1 MTLGLILGGLAL
13 TCLGVFGWFWLC
25 AGFRTG
31 GWRGALGHFALQLSA
46 LALVYGF
53 VRGQPINGVFLASFP
68 PLAMVDLLGF
78 FNFSAFL
85 VSVAWG
91 VLPYGVAAFAV
102 SLIWRPLRA
111 WAFGVTLTSS
121 LVASIFVGDSLSQG
135 AMCQTA
141 AWRGVTT
148 FQRNTFLTSLAEAPR
163 EVQFTLHAALPDQR
177 LGWSYRAMDWY
188 PIPANVPAFDA
199 GQTFSCPTD

>member
-1 MTLGLILGGLAL
+1 M
-13 TCLGVFGWFWLC
+13 
-25 AGFRTG
+25 
-31 GWRGALGHFALQLSA
+31 
-46 LALVYGF
+46 
-53 VRGQPINGVFLASFP
+53 
-68 PLAMVDLLGF
+68 
-78 FNFSAFL
+78 
-85 VSVAWG
+85 
-91 VLPYGVAAFAV
+91 
-102 SLIWRPLRA
+102 
-111 WAFGVTLTSS
+111 SS
-121 LVASIFVGDSLSQG
+121 LVASIFVGDGLSQG

-199 GQTFSCPTD
+199 GQTFSCPVD